1 MSFDRAVLPRP
12 APAAIVGWRTFYD
25 LLQLPILPAWHIFV
39 LVWEGLSD
47 CHTRNVEPFVLFVG
61 FMGEE
66 DSGLAKPVGVDP
78 QRSVL
83 YAQVAS
89 SDPRMAFDE
98 EGVMHQFGTR
108 GSFGKVYLGDVA
120 RAALRSLGTHDP
132 PIFTRMPRVDEQN
145 WELSC
150 ETAEIKMTISSSHYW
165 GFGLFARCFLNRIV
179 MEGSL
184 PSRARCAM
192 DIVSSLG
199 RNPWE
204 PIRVKAFERA
214 TSGLMTA
221 HTSSW
226 DSLISLARES
236 MSDDISRLQDS
247 VHRMRGV
254 DEAGDVY
261 LNSADEDLDRAR
273 EALADKNAPAVDR
286 ALSRASSAI
295 VRADPDSDIGSMERE
310 LLGD

>member
-1 MSFDRAVLPRP
+1 MTFDRTVFPSP
-12 APAAIVGWRTFYD
+12 TPAAVVGRGPLDHF
-25 LLQLPILPAWHIFV
+25 LQLPVLPSWHTIV
-39 LVWEGLSD
+39 LVREGLRD
-47 CHTRNVEPFVLFVG
+47 FDTRNVEPFVLFVG
-61 FMGEE
+61 LMREE
-66 DSGLAKPVGVDP
+66 DGATLEPMGVDP

-83 YAQVAS
+83 YAQVSS

-98 EGVMHQFGTR
+98 EGVMHQFGTT

-120 RAALRSLGTHDP
+120 RAALRSLGTHDSP
-132 PIFTRMPRVDEQN
+132 VFTRMPRVDEQN

-150 ETAEIKMTISSSHYW
+150 ETDEIKMTISSGHYW
-165 GFGLFARCFLNRIV
+165 GFGLFSRCFLNRIV

-184 PSRARCAM
+184 PTRARCAM

-226 DSLISLARES
+226 DGLISLARES
-236 MSDDISRLQDS
+236 MSDDIALLQAS

-254 DEAGDVY
+254 DEAGDAH
-261 LNSADEDLDRAR
+261 LDSADQALDRAR

-295 VRADPDSDIGSMERE
+295 VRADPNSELGSMERE

>member
-1 MSFDRAVLPRP
+1 M
-12 APAAIVGWRTFYD
+12 
-25 LLQLPILPAWHIFV
+25 
-39 LVWEGLSD
+39 
-47 CHTRNVEPFVLFVG
+47 LFVR
-61 FMGEE
+61 FMRDE
-66 DSGLAKPVGVDP
+66 DGGVSETVGVHP

-83 YAQVAS
+83 YAQVTS

-108 GSFGKVYLGDVA
+108 GSFGKVYLGDAA
-120 RAALRSLGTHDP
+120 RAALRSLGSHDP
-132 PIFTRMPRVDEQN
+132 PVFTRMPRVDEQN

-150 ETAEIKMTISSSHYW
+150 ETEEVKMTISSSHYW

-179 MEGSL
+179 IEGSL
-184 PSRARCAM
+184 PNRARFAM

-204 PIRVKAFERA
+204 PFRVKAFERA
-214 TSGLMTA
+214 TSGLMED

-226 DSLISLARES
+226 NGLISLARES
-236 MSDDISRLQDS
+236 MSDDIARLQDS
-247 VHRMRGV
+247 AHRMRGV
-254 DEAGDVY
+254 DEAGDAH
-261 LNSADEDLDRAR
+261 LDSADEALERAR
-273 EALADKNAPAVDR
+273 EALADKNAPAVER

-295 VRADPDSDIGSMERE
+295 VRADPDSDLGSMERE

>member
-1 MSFDRAVLPRP
+1 M
-12 APAAIVGWRTFYD
+12 
-25 LLQLPILPAWHIFV
+25 
-39 LVWEGLSD
+39 LS
-47 CHTRNVEPFVLFVG
+47 VG
-61 FMGEE
+61 FMPEE
-66 DSGLAKPVGVDP
+66 DGVSTKPVGVHP
-78 QRSVL
+78 HRSVL

-98 EGVMHQFGTR
+98 EGTMHQFGTI

-132 PIFTRMPRVDEQN
+132 PVFTRMPRVDEQN
-145 WELSC
+145 WELLC
-150 ETAEIKMTISSSHYW
+150 ENDEVKMSISSSHYW
-165 GFGLFARCFLNRIV
+165 GFGLFSRCFMNRIV

-184 PSRARCAM
+184 PSRARCVM

-204 PIRVKAFERA
+204 PTRVKAFERS
-214 TSGLMTA
+214 TSGLMTE

-226 DSLISLARES
+226 DGLISLARES
-236 MSDDISRLQDS
+236 MSDDITRLQDS

-254 DEAGDVY
+254 DEAGDVH
-261 LNSADEDLDRAR
+261 LDSADEALDRAR

-295 VRADPDSDIGSMERE
+295 VRADPHSDLGSMERE

>member
-1 MSFDRAVLPRP
+1 MTFYWAVLTRP
-12 APAAIVGWRTFYD
+12 ASAAIIGRWPLYD
-25 LLQLPILPAWHIFV
+25 LLQLPVLPAWHTFV
-39 LVWEGLSD
+39 LEWEGLSD
-47 CHTRNVEPFVLFVG
+47 CHTRNLEPFVLFVG
-61 FMGEE
+61 LMREE
-66 DSGLAKPVGVDP
+66 GGGVTEPIGVDP

-83 YAQVAS
+83 YAQVVS

-98 EGVMHQFGTR
+98 DGVMHQFGTT

-150 ETAEIKMTISSSHYW
+150 ETAEVKMTISSSHYW

-179 MEGSL
+179 LEGSL
-184 PSRARCAM
+184 PTRARCAM

-204 PIRVKAFERA
+204 PIRVKAFERS
-214 TSGLMTA
+214 TSGLMEA

-226 DSLISLARES
+226 DGLISLARES
-236 MSDDISRLQDS
+236 MSDDITRLQDS

-254 DEAGDVY
+254 DESGDAH
-261 LNSADEDLDRAR
+261 LDSAEEALDRAR

-295 VRADPDSDIGSMERE
+295 VRADPNSDLGSMERE

>member
-1 MSFDRAVLPRP
+1 MTFYWAVLARP
-12 APAAIVGWRTFYD
+12 ASAAIIGRWPLYD
-25 LLQLPILPAWHIFV
+25 LLQLPVLPAWHTFV
-39 LVWEGLSD
+39 LEWEGLRD

-61 FMGEE
+61 FMREE
-66 DSGLAKPVGVDP
+66 GGGVTEPIGVDP

-98 EGVMHQFGTR
+98 DGVMHQFGTT

-132 PIFTRMPRVDEQN
+132 PVFTRMPRVDEQN

-150 ETAEIKMTISSSHYW
+150 ETSEVKMTISSSHYW

-179 MEGSL
+179 LEGSL
-184 PSRARCAM
+184 PTRARCAM

-204 PIRVKAFERA
+204 PIRVKAFERS
-214 TSGLMTA
+214 TSGLMEA

-226 DSLISLARES
+226 DGLISLARES
-236 MSDDISRLQDS
+236 MSDDITRLQDS

-254 DEAGDVY
+254 DESGDAH
-261 LNSADEDLDRAR
+261 LDSADEALDRAR

-295 VRADPDSDIGSMERE
+295 VRADPNSDLGSMERE

>member
-1 MSFDRAVLPRP
+1 MSFYWAVLSCP
-12 APAAIVGWRTFYD
+12 APAAIVGWWSLYD
-25 LLQLPILPAWHIFV
+25 LLQLPILPAWHTFV
-39 LVWEGLSD
+39 LEWEGLSD

-61 FMGEE
+61 FMREE
-66 DSGLAKPVGVDP
+66 DGVVAEPVGVHP

-83 YAQVAS
+83 YAQVVS

-98 EGVMHQFGTR
+98 DGVMHQFGTT

-120 RAALRSLGTHDP
+120 RAALRSLWTHDP
-132 PIFTRMPRVDEQN
+132 PVFTRMPRVDEQN

-150 ETAEIKMTISSSHYW
+150 ETSEVKMTISSRHYW

-179 MEGSL
+179 LEGSL
-184 PSRARCAM
+184 PTRARCAM

-204 PIRVKAFERA
+204 PIRVKAFERS
-214 TSGLMTA
+214 TSGLMEA

-226 DSLISLARES
+226 DGLISLARES
-236 MSDDISRLQDS
+236 MSDDITRLQDS
-247 VHRMRGV
+247 VHRKRGV
-254 DEAGDVY
+254 DESGDAH
-261 LNSADEDLDRAR
+261 LDSADEALDRAR

-295 VRADPDSDIGSMERE
+295 VRADPNSDLGSMERE

>member
-1 MSFDRAVLPRP
+1 M
-12 APAAIVGWRTFYD
+12 
-25 LLQLPILPAWHIFV
+25 
-39 LVWEGLSD
+39 
-47 CHTRNVEPFVLFVG
+47 LFLG
-61 FMGEE
+61 FMRDDDRGAF
-66 DSGLAKPVGVDP
+66 DPLGVHP

-98 EGVMHQFGTR
+98 EGVMHQFGTM

-120 RAALRSLGTHDP
+120 RAALRSLGSHDP
-132 PIFTRMPRVDEQN
+132 PVFTRMPRVDEQN
-145 WELSC
+145 WELFC
-150 ETAEIKMTISSSHYW
+150 ETEEVKMTISSSHYW

-179 MEGSL
+179 IEGSL
-184 PSRARCAM
+184 PTRARCAM

-204 PIRVKAFERA
+204 PFRVKAFERA
-214 TSGLMTA
+214 TSGLMTE

-226 DSLISLARES
+226 DGLISLARES
-236 MSDDISRLQDS
+236 MSDDIARLQDS

-254 DEAGDVY
+254 DEAGDAH
-261 LNSADEDLDRAR
+261 LDSADESLDRAR

-286 ALSRASSAI
+286 ALSRASSEI
-295 VRADPDSDIGSMERE
+295 VRADPNSDLGSMERE

>member
-1 MSFDRAVLPRP
+1 VTLDGAVLTGP
-12 APAAIVGWRTFYD
+12 APAAIVGGRPLNH
-25 LLQLPILPAWHIFV
+25 LLQLPVLPAWHTFV
-39 LVWEGLSD
+39 LEWKGLSD
-47 CHTRNVEPFVLFVG
+47 CHTRNVEPFVLVVG
-61 FMGEE
+61 FMREE
-66 DSGLAKPVGVDP
+66 DGGISEPVGVHP

-98 EGVMHQFGTR
+98 DGGMHQFGTR

-120 RAALRSLGTHDP
+120 RAALRSLGSHDP

-150 ETAEIKMTISSSHYW
+150 ETEEVKMTISSSHYW

-179 MEGSL
+179 IDGSL
-184 PSRARCAM
+184 QTRARCAM

-204 PIRVKAFERA
+204 PFRVKAFERA
-214 TSGLMTA
+214 TSGLMTN

-226 DSLISLARES
+226 DDLISLARES
-236 MSDDISRLQDS
+236 MSDDIARLQAS

-254 DEAGDVY
+254 DEAGDSH
-261 LNSADEDLDRAR
+261 LDSADDALDRAR

-295 VRADPDSDIGSMERE
+295 VRADPNSDLGSMERE

>member
-1 MSFDRAVLPRP
+1 MTFYWAVLALP
-12 APAAIVGWRTFYD
+12 ASAAIIGRWPLYD
-25 LLQLPILPAWHIFV
+25 LLQLPVLPAWHTFV
-39 LVWEGLSD
+39 LEWEGLSD
-47 CHTRNVEPFVLFVG
+47 CHTRNVEPFGLFVG
-61 FMGEE
+61 FMREE
-66 DSGLAKPVGVDP
+66 GGGVVEPVGVDP

-83 YAQVAS
+83 YAQVSS
-89 SDPRMAFDE
+89 SDPRMSFDE
-98 EGVMHQFGTR
+98 EGVMHQFGTT

-132 PIFTRMPRVDEQN
+132 PVFTRMPRVDEQN

-150 ETAEIKMTISSSHYW
+150 ETAEVKMTISSSHYW

-179 MEGSL
+179 LEGSL
-184 PSRARCAM
+184 PTRARCAM

-204 PIRVKAFERA
+204 PMRVKAFERS
-214 TSGLMTA
+214 TSGLMEA

-226 DSLISLARES
+226 DGLISLARES
-236 MSDDISRLQDS
+236 MSDDITRLQDS

-254 DEAGDVY
+254 DESGDAH
-261 LNSADEDLDRAR
+261 LDSADEALERAR

-295 VRADPDSDIGSMERE
+295 VRADPNSDLGSMERE